1 MKNFSVRSFV
11 LIGMLSSL
19 SFILMMIKF
28 PIPIFPSFLKVDFS
42 DIPAL
47 IAAFTLGPVAA
58 ILVELFKNV
67 LDYIASSSE
76 TGIPIGH
83 LSNFAS
89 GILFVLPTYW
99 IFNRFKAKWGLV
111 VSLIS
116 ATLFMSII
124 MSLLNYFAIL
134 PAYIKLLNWP
144 AMSTSELRVMVVGGI
159 LPFNIVKGLIVTVVF
174 VLLYSRLQ
182 HWLNKQITYKNS

>member
-1 MKNFSVRSFV
+1 MKKFNARYFV
-11 LIGMLSSL
+11 VVGMLSSL

-58 ILVELFKNV
+58 ILVELLKNV
-67 LDYIASSSE
+67 LDYIASGSE

-83 LSNFAS
+83 LSNFSS

-99 IFNRFKAKWGLV
+99 IFNRFKSKWGLIS
-111 VSLIS
+111 SLVF
-116 ATLFMSII
+116 ATIFMSVV

-134 PAYIKLLNWP
+134 PAYVALLNWP
-144 AMSTSELRVMVVGGI
+144 MSTVEIRSMVVAGI
-159 LPFNIVKGLIVTVVF
+159 LPFNIVKGILVAIIF
-174 VLLYSRLQ
+174 VLLYSRLEK
-182 HWLNKQITYKNS
+182 WLNKQIAFKNT